1 MSNAVSTAGVKL
13 KRGNGVQPIEA
24 FAAIAEITSISG
36 PNETAAQIDVTSF
49 DSTAREYIA
58 GLRDGGEISFE
69 FNFVGDDAS
78 QQGLRDD
85 FAAGVL
91 RNFEIDLHDATVLLP
106 VASKYSFAAS
116 VTALGNNFAVDDKIT
131 GSCTLK
137 ISGPVAFTPRAA
149 A

>member
-1 MSNAVSTAGVKL
+1 MASKATSTVGVKL
-13 KRGNGVQPIEA
+13 KRGDGAGPEV
-24 FAAIAEITSISG
+24 FAAVAEITSISG

-49 DSTAREYIA
+49 DSEAREYIA
-58 GLRDGGEISFE
+58 GLRDGGEISFD

-78 QQGLRDD
+78 QAALRAD
-85 FAAGVL
+85 FAAGKL
-91 RNFEIDLHDATVLLP
+91 SNYEIDLNDGTVALP
-106 VASKYSFAAS
+106 VASKYAFAAS

-137 ISGPVAFTPRAA
+137 ISGPVIFTPRAA

>member
-1 MSNAVSTAGVKL
+1 MSKATSTVGVKL
-13 KRGNGVQPIEA
+13 KRGDGAGPPEV
-24 FAAIAEITSISG
+24 FAAIAEVTSISG

-49 DSTAREYIA
+49 DSAAREYIA

-78 QQGLRDD
+78 QAALRAD
-85 FAAGVL
+85 FAAGKL
-91 RNFEIDLHDATVLLP
+91 SNYEIDLNDGTVALP
-106 VASKYSFAAS
+106 VASKYAFAAS
-116 VTALGNNFAVDDKIT
+116 VTALGNSFAVDDKIS

-137 ISGPVAFTPRAA
+137 ISGAVAFTPRAA